1 MNVAFIVTIDTD
13 AVDPQS
19 LLALADDIH
28 AELESAF
35 DVVDVKNWAR
45 PTIMP
50 TQPQPNTGTPPV
62 SGVS

>member
-19 LLALADDIH
+19 LLALADDMH
-28 AELESAF
+28 TALEGEF

-45 PTIMP
+45 PTIQP
-50 TQPQPNTGTPPV
+50 TQPQPTTGLPPV
-62 SGVS
+62 SGGL